1 MALADKMKYLAER
14 VDAIPKKLEAT
25 VDAQLAR
32 LDKVDGR
39 GDEAARRLQGFV
51 DGVEQGVT
59 VLEDTLNQLTN
70 NPPKV

>member
-14 VDAIPKKLEAT
+14 VDAIPKVLEAT
-25 VDAQLAR
+25 VDAQLDR
-32 LDKVDGR
+32 LGKLEGR
-39 GDEAARRLQGFV
+39 GSDATRRLQGFV
-51 DGVEQGVT
+51 DGVEQGVA

>member
-14 VDAIPKKLEAT
+14 VDAIPKKLEGT

-32 LDKVDGR
+32 LDKVDER
-39 GDEAARRLQGFV
+39 GAEATRRLQGFV
-51 DGVEQGVT
+51 DGVEQGVA